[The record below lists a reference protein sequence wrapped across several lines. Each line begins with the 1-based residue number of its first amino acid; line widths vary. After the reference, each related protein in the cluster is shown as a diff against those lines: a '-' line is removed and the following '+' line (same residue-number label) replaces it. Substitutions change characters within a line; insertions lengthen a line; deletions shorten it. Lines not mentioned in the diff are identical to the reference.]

1 MRLLMWSAA
10 GTLVCAL
17 ALVYGAAESAP
28 WLAGCAAVLLTAAA
42 VMLSRRNL
50 RLRRAAAGLLALS
63 IGMLLLTGRF
73 ALCTRQAARAEQAL
87 CGKTAVRTF
96 RLTGLPETSGNG
108 WRMDA
113 RVLDADGHAFPG
125 VSARVYVY
133 DAQAAELRPGDV
145 FTARIRLNSTL
156 HASAGRSLAARGC
169 FLRGTAQNVCRTAEN
184 TRPVS
189 TIPMKLRRLFLT
201 QADAIFRDGSPM
213 MRALLLGDRSG
224 IDDSFSTAVSDAGVA
239 HVFAV
244 SGMHLSFLVGA
255 ALYLAHGRKRLSRM
269 TIALVW
275 LFAAIAG
282 FPPSIVRAAVMQT
295 AVLAAPLFGRES
307 DSLTGLSGALVLLL
321 LWHPYAVADMGLQ
334 LSFLSVL
341 GLLTVGAV
349 LHQRLTLRLE
359 RLAHWPRIPRRLLA
373 AAGESAVATVS
384 AQLFTLPLT
393 VLYFGRISA
402 VSMLSNLLLLCLVSL
417 MFLLGWGALLLS
429 LIWLPLGQAAAW
441 PAVWG
446 SRCFTAAVRA
456 IAGAPFAVIGTDS
469 VWIKAWVALLCLLAG
484 AWFVWRRRLVRILIA
499 FSGCAALIAALFL
512 ARRAEIRSFSVAA
525 LAVGHGQCIVV
536 TYGGSTVVVDC
547 GSTRSDAGRTLRA
560 HLQSRNLPGIDVLAL
575 TVNAAHHANG
585 IPTILSG
592 LPGVKTLLLSERNG
606 DETLAAS
613 LAEAAEQ
620 AGTDVQAVRADTA
633 VPAGKLTVTA
643 VVSRD
648 ARREHRGALAVL
660 VACERGSV
668 AVLGDVSDQT
678 LAVLRKDKRFL
689 NAEAVVCAGHS
700 INFSEQSAFLM
711 KSAAKYVIISSKDQA
726 QEPLDSTPVYN
737 TAEGAVRLRLG

>member
-10 GTLVCAL
+10 GALACAL
-17 ALVYGAAESAP
+17 ALVYGTAESAP

-42 VMLSRRNL
+42 VMLFQRNL
-50 RLRRAAAGLLALS
+50 RLRPAAAGLLALS

-73 ALCTRQAARAEQAL
+73 ALCMRQAARAEQAL

-108 WRMDA
+108 WRMDV
-113 RVLDADGHAFPG
+113 RVLDADGHAFSG

-133 DAQAAELRPGDV
+133 DAQAAELHPGDM

-156 HASAGRSLAARGC
+156 HTSAGRSLAARGC
-169 FLRGTAQNVCRTAEN
+169 FLRGTAQNVCRTAEH

-189 TIPMKLRRLFLT
+189 TMPLRLRRLFLSR
-201 QADAIFRDGSPM
+201 ADALFRDGAPM

-224 IDDSFSTAVSDAGVA
+224 IDDSFSSAVSDAGVA

-307 DSLTGLSGALVLLL
+307 DSLTGLSGGLVLLL
-321 LWHPYAVADMGLQ
+321 LWNPYAVADMGLQ

-341 GLLTVGAV
+341 GLLTVGATM
-349 LHQRLTLRLE
+349 HRRLALRLA
-359 RLAHWPRIPRRLLA
+359 RLAHWPAIPRRLFA
-373 AAGESAVATVS
+373 AAGESAAATVS
-384 AQLFTLPLT
+384 AQLFTLPLM
-393 VLYFGRISA
+393 VLYFGRISV
-402 VSMLSNLLLLCLVSL
+402 VSMFSNLLLLWLISL
-417 MFLLGWGALLLS
+417 IFLLGWGALLLS

-446 SRCFTAAVRA
+446 IRCFAAAVRT

-469 VWIKAWVALLCLLAG
+469 IWMKAWVVLLCLLAG

-499 FSGCAALIAALFL
+499 CSGCAALIAALLL

-536 TYGGSTVVVDC
+536 TYGGSTVVIDC
-547 GSTRSDAGRTLRA
+547 G
-560 HLQSRNLPGIDVLAL
+560 
-575 TVNAAHHANG
+575 
-585 IPTILSG
+585 ILS
-592 LPGVKTLLLSERNG
+592 GVKTLLLSEQNG
-606 DETLAAS
+606 DEALAAS
-613 LAEAAEQ
+613 LRAAAEQ
-620 AGTDVQAVRADTA
+620 AGTDVQAIRADTA

-668 AVLGDVSDQT
+668 AVLGDVSDRT

-689 NAEAVVCAGHS
+689 NVNAVVCAGHS

-726 QEPLDSTPVYN
+726 QEPLDSTPVYH

>member
-10 GTLVCAL
+10 GALACAL
-17 ALVYGAAESAP
+17 ALVYGTAESAP

-50 RLRRAAAGLLALS
+50 RLRPAAAGLLALS

-73 ALCTRQAARAEQAL
+73 ALCMRQAARAEQAL

-108 WRMDA
+108 WRMDV
-113 RVLDADGHAFPG
+113 RVLDADGHAFSG

-133 DAQAAELRPGDV
+133 DAQAAELHPGDM

-156 HASAGRSLAARGC
+156 HTSAGRSLAARGC
-169 FLRGTAQNVCRTAEN
+169 FLRGTAQNVCRTAEH

-189 TIPMKLRRLFLT
+189 TMPLRLRRLFLSR
-201 QADAIFRDGSPM
+201 ADALFRDGAPM

-224 IDDSFSTAVSDAGVA
+224 IDDSFSSAVSDAGVA

-282 FPPSIVRAAVMQT
+282 FPPSIVRAAVMQS

-307 DSLTGLSGALVLLL
+307 DSLTGLSGGLVLLL
-321 LWHPYAVADMGLQ
+321 LWNPYAVADMGLQ

-341 GLLTVGAV
+341 GLLTVGATM
-349 LHQRLTLRLE
+349 HRRLALRLA
-359 RLAHWPRIPRRLLA
+359 RLAHWPAIPRRLFA
-373 AAGESAVATVS
+373 AAGESAAATVS
-384 AQLFTLPLT
+384 AQLFTLPLM
-393 VLYFGRISA
+393 VLYFGRISV
-402 VSMLSNLLLLCLVSL
+402 VSIFSNLLLLWLISL
-417 MFLLGWGALLLS
+417 IFLLGWGALLLS

-446 SRCFTAAVRA
+446 IRCFAAAVRT

-469 VWIKAWVALLCLLAG
+469 IWMKAWVVLLCLLAG

-499 FSGCAALIAALFL
+499 CSGCAALIAALLL

-536 TYGGSTVVVDC
+536 TYGGSTVVIDC
-547 GSTRSDAGRTLRA
+547 GSTRSDAGSTLRA
-560 HLQSRNLPGIDVLAL
+560 HLQSRNLPDIDVLAL
-575 TVNAAHHANG
+575 TVNTPHHANG
-585 IPTILSG
+585 IPTILS
-592 LPGVKTLLLSERNG
+592 GVKTLLLSERNG
-606 DETLAAS
+606 DEALAAS
-613 LAEAAEQ
+613 LRAAAEQ
-620 AGTDVQAVRADTA
+620 AGTDVQAIRVDTV

-660 VACERGSV
+660 VSCERGSV
-668 AVLGDVSDQT
+668 AVLGDVSDRT

-689 NAEAVVCAGHS
+689 NVNAVVCAGHS

-726 QEPLDSTPVYN
+726 QEPLDSTPVYH

>member
-10 GTLVCAL
+10 GALVCAL
-17 ALVYGAAESAP
+17 ALVYGAAASAP
-28 WLAGCAAVLLTAAA
+28 WLAGCAAVLLTASA
-42 VMLSRRNL
+42 VLLFRRNP
-50 RLRRAAAGLLALS
+50 RFRRAAAGMLALS

-73 ALCTRQAARAEQAL
+73 ALCSRRITRAGQAL
-87 CGKTAVRTF
+87 CGETAVRTF

-113 RVLDADGHAFPG
+113 RVLDAGG
-125 VSARVYVY
+125 VSARIYVY
-133 DAQAAELRPGDV
+133 EAQAAGLRPGDV
-145 FTARIRLNSTL
+145 FTAKIRLHPTL
-156 HASAGRSLAARGC
+156 NTPAGRSLAARGC
-169 FLRGTAQNVCRTAEN
+169 FLRGTARDVCRAAEN

-189 TIPMKLRRLFLT
+189 TIPMKLRRLFLA

-307 DSLTGLSGALVLLL
+307 DSLTGLSGALILLL
-321 LWHPYAVADMGLQ
+321 LWNPYAVADMGLQ

-402 VSMLSNLLLLCLVSL
+402 VSMLSNLLLLWLVSL

-446 SRCFTAAVRA
+446 SRCFAAAVRA

-484 AWFVWRRRLVRILIA
+484 AWFVRRRRLVRILIA
-499 FSGCAALIAALFL
+499 FSGCAALTAALFL

-585 IPTILSG
+585 IPTV

-678 LAVLRKDKRFL
+678 LAALRKDKRFL
-689 NAEAVVCAGHS
+689 NADAVVCAGHS

-711 KSAAKYVIISSKDQA
+711 KSAAKYVIISSKDQV

-737 TAEGAVRLRLG
+737 TAEGVVRLRLG